1 MANPNIVATSVIY
14 GRTDVLAVGTTAVA
28 ITENPAAS
36 GKVYKI
42 NNLSVANIHGTS
54 SVDVNVDLYRN
65 SAAYHIA
72 KTISVPADSSLGV
85 VGKENPIYL
94 LEGDSLRVTAGN
106 VDRAEAI
113 CSYEEIG

>member
-28 ITENPAAS
+28 ITENPPSS

-42 NNLSVANIHGTS
+42 NSLSVANIHGTS
-54 SVDVNVDLYRN
+54 SVDLNVDLYRS
-65 SAAYHIA
+65 SAAYHLA
-72 KTISVPADSSLGV
+72 KTISVPADSSLGII
-85 VGKENPIYL
+85 GKENPIYL
-94 LEGDSLRVTAGN
+94 LEGDALRITAGS
-106 VDRAEAI
+106 VDRAEAV